1 MTPAPLPRSAP
12 ALLALA
18 PAELMT
24 LAPGLF
30 TPAVPGSHWSQLA
43 VVVGRIEAE
52 ALYHPRFETARAY
65 CADQLGLPPRDTEE
79 LLKLWAMVTRHR
91 DRVSIER
98 WERVPKSH
106 AMLLRQLLSLGAD
119 PVVWLDTDCTA
130 ADLQDAL
137 ERQRG
142 RDPWVTVEFVV
153 PAATAALVD
162 QALTLAIREL
172 GLEALGLD
180 ALADRSTRHQLLEAL
195 ARSYIL
201 GEARTVKEPR
211 EQMR

>member
-1 MTPAPLPRSAP
+1 MSAPRSAP

-18 PAELMT
+18 PAELVA

-52 ALYHPRFETARAY
+52 GLYAPRFETARAY

-79 LLKLWAMVTRHR
+79 LMKLWARVTRHQ
-91 DRVSIER
+91 DRVPIER

-106 AMLLRQLLSLGAD
+106 AMLLRQLFALGAD
-119 PVVWLDTDCTA
+119 PADWLTEDADYTT

-153 PAATAALVD
+153 PASTAVLVD

-172 GLEALGLD
+172 EIEDLGLD
-180 ALADRSTRHQLLEAL
+180 ALTDRQTRHQLIEAV
-195 ARSYIL
+195 ARGYIL
-201 GEARTVKEPR
+201 SESRPPGEAPWRAP
-211 EQMR
+211 